1 MTYFRNNVLHLLAIP
16 SLIACCFLNN
26 REMRTDDVQRLMW
39 RVYPYVRDELF
50 LRWTESEMND
60 VVRESLQGMAQHG
73 LLASLEDGM
82 LWRRPTIGSVEAVQ
96 LSVLAEVTVQ
106 IIERYYLVV
115 ALLLKAGS
123 GAIDQAT
130 LETQCELM
138 AQRMSLLYELNSPEF
153 FDKSLFKNLIDL
165 LRARHVLEV
174 NAEGRLTY
182 SERLGLVVEDAQM
195 VLHEQ
200 IRNSILQ
207 VTHH

>member
-1 MTYFRNNVLHLLAIP
+1 
-16 SLIACCFLNN
+16 
-26 REMRTDDVQRLMW
+26 
-39 RVYPYVRDELF
+39 
-50 LRWTESEMND
+50 
-60 VVRESLQGMAQHG
+60 
-73 LLASLEDGM
+73 LEEGR
-82 LWRRPTIGSVEAVQ
+82 LWRRPPTGGVEAVQ

-115 ALLLKAGS
+115 AVLLKSGS
-123 GAIDQAT
+123 GRIDQST

-153 FDKSLFKNLIDL
+153 FDRSLFKNLIDL

-174 NAEGRLTY
+174 NAEGRLTFT
-182 SERLGLVVEDAQM
+182 ERLELVAEDAQW

>member
-1 MTYFRNNVLHLLAIP
+1 
-16 SLIACCFLNN
+16 
-26 REMRTDDVQRLMW
+26 
-39 RVYPYVRDELF
+39 
-50 LRWTESEMND
+50 
-60 VVRESLQGMAQHG
+60 
-73 LLASLEDGM
+73 M

-123 GAIDQAT
+123 GAIDQPA

-165 LRARHVLEV
+165 LRSRHVLEV

-182 SERLGLVVEDAQM
+182 TERLGLVVEDAQM